1 MSDGTISGFPQA
13 LEAERAVLGG
23 LLMDPEQ
30 VPSIAEILTRE
41 DFYKGAHG
49 RLFQLLLDRSNT
61 GQTID
66 QLVIGELV
74 ASAASPE
81 EYGGP
86 AYVLGLADR
95 VPSTLNLGAY
105 AVVVKEK
112 SVRRKLLLVASEI
125 TQNAQGGIE
134 DLSQLLDF
142 AEKNVFEVSQHG
154 GSRDWHQL
162 SQVIDEEWLKLEQ
175 LSEKRGEVTGVPTG
189 FTELDR
195 ILAGLQPT
203 DLIILAARPGM
214 GKTALALNIAQ
225 NAALRGGAGV
235 GIFSLEMGK
244 GQLATRM
251 LSSEARVDAHKM
263 RTGYLSMN
271 EDWPRLEEASERLYH
286 APIWIVDTPALTITQ
301 VRSKAR
307 RLKSE
312 HPELGMLMID
322 YLQLMQGDGGPQQ
335 SREQQI
341 SAISRGLKGLAK
353 ELELPVMALSQL
365 NRGVESRP
373 NKRPMLSDLR
383 ESGAIEQ
390 DADAILFIYRDEYY
404 NPESPDQGVA
414 EVIVSKHRHGG
425 LGTVRLAFQKQ
436 NVRFENLFEGQ
447 YT

>member
-1 MSDGTISGFPQA
+1 MHDGTISGFPQA
-13 LEAERAVLGG
+13 LEAERALLGG
-23 LLMDPEQ
+23 LLIDPEQ
-30 VPSIAEILTRE
+30 IPSIAEVLKKE
-41 DFYKGAHG
+41 DFYAGNHA
-49 RLFQLLLDRSNT
+49 RLFQLLVERSD
-61 GQTID
+61 GDADFD
-66 QLVIGELV
+66 QLVIGEFV
-74 ASAASPE
+74 ASSAKPDD
-81 EYGGP
+81 YGGP

-105 AVVVKEK
+105 ATLVKEK
-112 SVRRKLLLVASEI
+112 SVRRKLLVVAGQIS
-125 TQNAQGGIE
+125 QNAQGAVE
-134 DLSQLLDF
+134 DLGQLLDS
-142 AEKNVFEVSQHG
+142 AEKTIFEVSQQG
-154 GSRDWHQL
+154 GSQDWHRL
-162 SQVIDEEWLKLEQ
+162 SQVIDEEWLKLEK
-175 LSEKRGEVTGVPTG
+175 LSENRGEVTGIPTG

-244 GQLATRM
+244 GQLVTRM

-286 APIWIVDTPALTITQ
+286 APLWIVDTPALTITQ
-301 VRSKAR
+301 IRSKAR

-312 HPELGMLMID
+312 HPELAMLMID
-322 YLQLMQGDGGPQQ
+322 YLQLMQGDGGSNQ

-353 ELELPVMALSQL
+353 ELELPVIALSQL
-365 NRGVESRP
+365 NRAVESRP
-373 NKRPMLSDLR
+373 NKRPLLSDLR

-404 NPESPDQGVA
+404 NEETPDKGVA
-414 EVIVSKHRHGG
+414 EIIIAKHRHGG
-425 LGTVRLAFQKQ
+425 LGRVRLAFQAT
-436 NVRFENLFEGQ
+436 NVRFENLFEGG
-447 YT
+447 YS

>member
-1 MSDGTISGFPQA
+1 MTEGTISGFPQA
-13 LEAERAVLGG
+13 LDAERAVLGG
-23 LLMDPEQ
+23 LLIDPEQ
-30 VPSIAEILTRE
+30 VPSIAEVLTRE
-41 DFYKGAHG
+41 DFYSGNHG
-49 RLFQLLLDRSNT
+49 RLFQVLVDRSNGT
-61 GQTID
+61 ETID
-66 QLVIGELV
+66 QLVMAEFV
-74 ASAASPE
+74 AASNNPD

-105 AVVVKEK
+105 ATVIKER
-112 SVRRKLLLVASEI
+112 SIRRKLLMVASEI

-134 DLSQLLDF
+134 DLAQLLDF
-142 AEKNVFEVSQHG
+142 AEKNVFEVSQQ
-154 GSRDWHQL
+154 GSTRDWHQL
-162 SQVIDEEWLKLEQ
+162 SQVIDQEWLKLEK
-175 LSEKRGEVTGVPTG
+175 LSQNRGEVTGVPTG

-263 RTGYLSMN
+263 RTGYLSMS

-286 APIWIVDTPALTITQ
+286 APVWIMDTPALTITQ

-312 HPELGMLMID
+312 HPELRLLMID
-322 YLQLMQGDGGPQQ
+322 YLQLMQGDGGRTQ

-353 ELELPVMALSQL
+353 ELDLPILALSQL
-365 NRGVESRP
+365 NRGVEGRP
-373 NKRPMLSDLR
+373 NKRPILSDLR

-404 NPESPDQGVA
+404 NRETVDKGVA
-414 EVIVSKHRHGG
+414 ELIIAKHRHGA
-425 LGTVRLAFQKQ
+425 LGTVRLAFQAS
-436 NVRFENLFEGQ
+436 NVRFENLFEGNHP
-447 YT
+447 